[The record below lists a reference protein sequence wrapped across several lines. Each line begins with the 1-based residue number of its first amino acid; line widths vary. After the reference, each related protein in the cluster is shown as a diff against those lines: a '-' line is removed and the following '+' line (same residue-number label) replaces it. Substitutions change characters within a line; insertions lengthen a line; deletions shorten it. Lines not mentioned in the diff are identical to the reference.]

1 MSNQYIEPEA
11 FMKQMDRHW
20 TTELQNISNTSLK
33 ESWKKLAELFQDQI
47 QGVGDEETRT
57 KWRVFS
63 PPTGT
68 GKTEGTVL
76 YASMLG
82 HFEDH
87 QHPGVLII
95 VRLIED
101 CVKIADRVN
110 DFVVRYGYRQDA
122 SGYAIDYHSKQ
133 ERVDAYQLKDYPV
146 LVMTHEAY
154 KRALESLE
162 GNPSIKHSWK
172 VFHSY
177 RDSHRKLIVIDEA
190 LDIVEHVHMSYGELS
205 RTLSSIDLRMQRGHK
220 DAVQYI
226 KCILDYLEKTDGE
239 MGEDE
244 DGEGRVPPC
253 KEKAVVLKNLPK
265 RVPDFNAL
273 IKDMGTIRFDHQD
286 RREDLEWNRKRY
298 QHHVEVIK
306 GVQTI
311 ARLWAFHSKEGAES
325 TINSARV
332 LIPPGVSGP
341 VVLDATGKTNK
352 VYELHKK
359 VISVQPPDG
368 CRSYQ
373 NLTIHTA
380 ITNVGIGKRKMVLNG
395 KKMVDSLI
403 EDLNSRL
410 TPADKVL
417 VVCHK
422 KNEHHM
428 RGLDTN
434 FQLYTTHWGALD
446 GSNAWRDCNV
456 VVIFGVPYMPSY
468 WSANTVFSLKEEK
481 PTKGSFTKSFWKLR
495 RELENSKIL
504 TDFIQA
510 INRIQTRRVVD
521 EDGNCPVSGCYLL
534 LSSRRKDLCEHIQA
548 GLKSA
553 MPGVRI
559 LDDWDFL
566 LTEGKKKVTKSKE
579 VFIKF
584 TENMEPDSKIS
595 VSLLRSQLNIGERTL
610 KQLLS
615 DIHKDTVFKELLE
628 SRGVDYILRQEGST
642 SRGYL
647 VKAA

>member
-1 MSNQYIEPEA
+1 MNNYIEPEA
-11 FMKQMDRHW
+11 FKKQMSRHW
-20 TTELQNISNTSLK
+20 IKELGNVSNDPLR
-33 ESWKKLAELFQDQI
+33 ESWKILAELFRDQI
-47 QGVGDEETRT
+47 QGVGDEQTRT
-57 KWRVFS
+57 KWRVYS

-82 HFEDH
+82 HLDDH
-87 QHPGVLII
+87 YHPGVLII
-95 VRLIED
+95 VKLIQD
-101 CVKIADRVN
+101 CKDIAKRIN
-110 DFVVRYGYRQDA
+110 ELVVRYGYRQNA
-122 SGYAIDYHSKQ
+122 VGYAVDYHSKQ
-133 ERVDAYQLKDYPV
+133 DLVDVDQLKDYPV
-146 LVMTHEAY
+146 LVITHEAY
-154 KRALESLE
+154 KRALDCLG
-162 GNPSIKHSWK
+162 GNPNIKHTWS
-172 VFHSY
+172 VFHGY
-177 RDSHRKLIVIDEA
+177 GDSHRKLLVIDEA

-205 RTLSSIDLRMQRGHK
+205 RTLSSIPLKMQRLHK

-226 KCILDYLEKTDGE
+226 KCVLDYLEKTEGE

-244 DGEGRVPPC
+244 DNGGKIPLC
-253 KEKAVVLKNLPK
+253 KEKVVVLKNLPK
-265 RVPDFNAL
+265 KVPDFNAL
-273 IKDMGTIRFDHQD
+273 MKDMGTIRFDHQD
-286 RREDLEWNRKRY
+286 QREDLQWNKKRY
-298 QHHVEVIK
+298 QHHVEIIK

-373 NLTIHTA
+373 NLTVHTA
-380 ITNVGIGKRKMVLNG
+380 VTPVGIGKRKMVLNG

-403 EDLNSRL
+403 EDLNRKL
-410 TPADKVL
+410 TSADKVL

-422 KNEHHM
+422 KNEHHLS
-428 RGLDTN
+428 GLKTN
-434 FQLYTTHWGALD
+434 FKLYTTHWGALD
-446 GSNAWRDCNV
+446 GSNEWRDCNV

-468 WSANTVFSLKEEK
+468 WSANTYFSLKEEK
-481 PTKGSFTKSFWKLR
+481 PTKGSFTKGFWRYR

-510 INRIQTRRVVD
+510 INRIQSRKVID
-521 EDGNCPVSGCYLL
+521 QDGNCPVSECYLL
-534 LSSRRKDLCEHIQA
+534 LSSRRKDLCEHIRT
-548 GLKSA
+548 GLESA

-559 LDDWDFL
+559 KNDWEFA
-566 LTEGKKKVTKSKE
+566 LTERKGKVTKSKE
-579 VFIKF
+579 VFFKF

-595 VSLLRSQLNIGERTL
+595 VSLLRSQLNLRERTL
-610 KQLLS
+610 KGILS
-615 DIHKDTVFKELLE
+615 DIQTDRELKQLLD
-628 SRGVDYILRQEGST
+628 SRGVEYITRREGST
-642 SRGYL
+642 NRGYL